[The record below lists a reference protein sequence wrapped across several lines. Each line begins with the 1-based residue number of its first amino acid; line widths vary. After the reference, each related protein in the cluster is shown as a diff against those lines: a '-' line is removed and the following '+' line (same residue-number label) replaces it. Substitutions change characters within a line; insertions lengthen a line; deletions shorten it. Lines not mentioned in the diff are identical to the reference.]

1 MGFIFH
7 EKYRVE
13 LNQTED
19 QEHEVFEA
27 EQQVWA
33 LFRTEVP
40 LFRRLTRLYV
50 GLSHSY
56 GWNFLVYLLDR
67 TPALEMLIIEMVCFN
82 NFLIFNFLNNK
93 KRKKVDVL
101 CFLIDG
107 FLGDQGKL
115 STKRQICMEATTEQA
130 QMFDTSYSKS
140 SSQRICGA

>member
-1 MGFIFH
+1 M
-7 EKYRVE
+7 
-13 LNQTED
+13 NQTED
-19 QEHEVFEA
+19 QEHEEHEVFEA

-67 TPALEMLIIEMVCFN
+67 TPALEMLIIEMVRFN
-82 NFLIFNFLNNK
+82 NFLIFNFNFLNNK

-101 CFLIDG
+101 CSLIDG

-115 STKRQICMEATTEQA
+115 STRRQICMEATTKQA
-130 QMFDTSYSKS
+130 QMFDGSYSKS

>member
-56 GWNFLVYLLDR
+56 GWNFLVYLLDH

-93 KRKKVDVL
+93 KRKK
-101 CFLIDG
+101 
-107 FLGDQGKL
+107 KW
-115 STKRQICMEATTEQA
+115 M
-130 QMFDTSYSKS
+130 SYVF
-140 SSQRICGA
+140 